1 VAEGEEG
8 PGRVSDGDGEKHQD
22 RRSVTLA
29 LIDAKIDVVIEK
41 VAEVREC
48 QKEHE
53 KRIEA
58 LEQDNARAKERL
70 GLVGLLTLISS
81 AIAAWI
87 GSRN

>member
-1 VAEGEEG
+1 MCCRSCHSGGCSVANGE
-8 PGRVSDGDGEKHQD
+8 
-22 RRSVTLA
+22 RSVTLA
-29 LIDAKIDVVIEK
+29 LIDAKLDTVIEK

-53 KRIEA
+53 HRIEA
-58 LEQDNARAKERL
+58 LERDNARAKERL

>member
-1 VAEGEEG
+1 MSEE
-8 PGRVSDGDGEKHQD
+8 K
-22 RRSVTLA
+22 RRGVTLA
-29 LIDAKIDVVIEK
+29 LIDAKLDTVIEK
-41 VAEVREC
+41 VAEVREN

-58 LEQDNARAKERL
+58 LEQDNARSKERL